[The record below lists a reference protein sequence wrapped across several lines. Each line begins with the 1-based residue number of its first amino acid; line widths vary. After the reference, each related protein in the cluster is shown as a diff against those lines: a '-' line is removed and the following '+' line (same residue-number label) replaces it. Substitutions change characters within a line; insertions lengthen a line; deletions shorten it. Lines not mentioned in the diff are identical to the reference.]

1 MSLARLL
8 VGVKTAVRV
17 KPVPLTAPNVPP
29 VTSTSPVLPSQTKLP
44 PESSENVKVMLA
56 VSPALSVETLL
67 PMLIVGA
74 KVSKAM
80 LGDVPALPG
89 LPALSV

>member
-1 MSLARLL
+1 MPLARLL

-17 KPVPLTAPNVPP
+17 KPVPLTAPSVPP

-44 PESSENVKVMLA
+44 PGSSENVNVILA

-67 PMLIVGA
+67 PMLMVGA
-74 KVSKAM
+74 KVSMAM